1 MKARAG
7 FTTLTADQAHSV
19 LRPIALA
26 GGDAA
31 DADADAVAPTLVDLQ
46 DPFLARLARAEEA
59 ANERLDESLSEGQ
72 RPLVVRLDLGLR
84 GRELASAADL
94 DALLEELRRRLSEP
108 LQGGVRVR
116 LA

>member
-26 GGDAA
+26 GGDA
-31 DADADAVAPTLVDLQ
+31 ADADAVAPTLVDLQ